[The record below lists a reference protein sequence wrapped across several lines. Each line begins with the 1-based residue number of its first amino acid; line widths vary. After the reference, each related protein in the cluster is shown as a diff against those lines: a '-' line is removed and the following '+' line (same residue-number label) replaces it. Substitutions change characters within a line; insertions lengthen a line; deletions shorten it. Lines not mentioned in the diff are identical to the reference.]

1 MFHCVLFDG
10 ENVGVPDI
18 TRLGVWGVLLP
29 VAFKLAPN
37 LDLVKD
43 DSLPATSFNPH
54 ESLR

>member
-43 DSLPATSFNPH
+43 DSLPETSFNPH